1 LSDSESLGFITL
13 EMKHAFSLLHLN
25 DLELL
30 KEEMRKTGDLDN
42 PWFSD
47 WFDMLEYRSEEQRY
61 ELLGFAKVFN
71 EEYAG
76 KVLSKND
83 RTVIWHEQLRN
94 SEEWD
99 KVIAEAEKKDREKNY
114 PQISKGAPWEDSQK
128 WDRKIRL
135 RKLSVSILT
144 GIAIASFV
152 YSVFHSL

>member
-1 LSDSESLGFITL
+1 
-13 EMKHAFSLLHLN
+13 MKHAFSLLHLN

-99 KVIAEAEKKDREKNY
+99 KVIAEAEKKDRKKNY

-152 YSVFHSL
+152 YSIFHSL